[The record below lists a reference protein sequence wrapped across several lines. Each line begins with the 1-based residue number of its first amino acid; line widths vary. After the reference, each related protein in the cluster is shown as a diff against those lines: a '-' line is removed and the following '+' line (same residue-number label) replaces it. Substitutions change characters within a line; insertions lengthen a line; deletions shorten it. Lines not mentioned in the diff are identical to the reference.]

1 MGIVQSFRTFRGGLA
16 RRLKRESN
24 DWQRWLDRRAVPA
37 SKQNV
42 NMATS
47 ATLIDKPRDS
57 AIALRWIISARDD
70 LVWLIGSVV
79 SSYLLLVLYVNGIL
93 PLVPMVALWAILIDA
108 PHVFGT
114 FSRTYFD
121 RTERQNRARL
131 LWGSLLFFAVGPL
144 MVFAGAGLVFFFVAA
159 LWAYYHLVKQH
170 YGFMVLYKKKNND
183 LAPLDNALDRLLLL
197 FAFNYPFV
205 AFIARDP
212 EAMARVPAA
221 LRSGVDGLATA
232 LLAGTLILAIAWVIR
247 QIQRAVAGEQLNVP
261 KYLLLAAAI
270 PMHWIVLLTPMPHK
284 PIAIVAI
291 LTIYHN
297 LQYHRLIWFHNQ
309 KYVRTGNRGDRVT
322 ASSRDGVTGAGDSS
336 ATALTGTVG
345 VPPAPVN
352 ITLRDKYGAAEL
364 ISRRLL
370 YYVACGILFGLIY
383 QGPRQFLG
391 YVSLK
396 SGGATGGAAEQ
407 SSAIQ
412 LSISFLWGYA
422 FIHYYLDSKIWRV
435 RRDPS
440 VGKALNM

>member
-1 MGIVQSFRTFRGGLA
+1 MAIDIGAI
-16 RRLKRESN
+16 
-24 DWQRWLDRRAVPA
+24 DRVDPG
-37 SKQNV
+37 
-42 NMATS
+42 
-47 ATLIDKPRDS
+47 
-57 AIALRWIISARDD
+57 AISLRWIISARDD
-70 LVWLIGSVV
+70 LIWLIGSVS
-79 SSYLLLVLYVNGIL
+79 SSYLLLILYVKGLL

-121 RTERQNRARL
+121 RIERRNRRRL
-131 LWGSLLFFAVGPL
+131 LWGSLLFFAVGPV
-144 MVFAGAGLVFFFVAA
+144 MVYLGAGLVFFFLAA

-183 LAPLDNALDRLLLL
+183 LAAVDNALDRLLLL

-212 EAMARVPAA
+212 EAMLRVPTTLQA
-221 LRSGVDGLATA
+221 GVNGLATI
-232 LLAGTLILAIAWVIR
+232 LLAGTVILAVAWLGR
-247 QIQRAVAGEQLNVP
+247 QIQRALTGEPLNVP

-297 LQYHRLIWFHNQ
+297 LQYHRLIWFHNK
-309 KYVRTGNRGDRVT
+309 KYAPPSGTPTVRKGSYAAPSGTPTVREG
-322 ASSRDGVTGAGDSS
+322 SSLGPNELHA
-336 ATALTGTVG
+336 
-345 VPPAPVN
+345 
-352 ITLRDKYGAAEL
+352 KYGAAEL

-370 YYVACGILFGLIY
+370 FYIAFGILFGLIY
-383 QGPRQFLG
+383 QGPRQILG
-391 YVSLK
+391 YVSLRN
-396 SGGATGGAAEQ
+396 GDGVAGAQ
-407 SSAIQ
+407 SFATQ
-412 LSISFLWGYA
+412 LGISFLWGYA
-422 FIHYYLDSKIWRV
+422 FIHYYLDSKIWRI